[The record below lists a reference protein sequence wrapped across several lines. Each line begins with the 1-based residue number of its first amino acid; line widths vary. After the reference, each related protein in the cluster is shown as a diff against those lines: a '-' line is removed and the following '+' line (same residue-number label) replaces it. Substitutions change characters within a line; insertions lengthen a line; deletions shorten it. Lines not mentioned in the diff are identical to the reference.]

1 MSQMF
6 EEYVQKT
13 ITEHDKELARNL
25 LQNGV
30 SVDLVRKSIPFLS
43 LDDIEELSEQLAL
56 AE

>member
-30 SVDLVRKSIPFLS
+30 SVDLVRKSIPTLS